1 MGSGFKKKFLYSSK
15 PMKKGRTLHD
25 ANHLLCAVL
34 LPFINIKSA
43 KALHHNGSRALCC
56 LLLRGFIRR
65 QKQMAIKRVL
75 TTVPRS
81 EQWEHREAREPST
94 TMERSGIV
102 VDGRVFAFVGD

>member
-1 MGSGFKKKFLYSSK
+1 MVEKPVLAVARGRFLK
-15 PMKKGRTLHD
+15 NFARRLFCP
-25 ANHLLCAVL
+25 
-34 LPFINIKSA
+34 I
-43 KALHHNGSRALCC
+43 GSRALCC

-102 VDGRVFAFVGD
+102 VDVPQAYSRC

>member
-1 MGSGFKKKFLYSSK
+1 MRK
-15 PMKKGRTLHD
+15 
-25 ANHLLCAVL
+25 
-34 LPFINIKSA
+34 NIIGAISD
-43 KALHHNGSRALCC
+43 NGSRALCC

-102 VDGRVFAFVGD
+102 VDEPKIYEGGKKYPHFHL